1 MANLDERREDLHHED
16 VPLSPAQRSR
26 IRRLSKWEEPAP
38 GEEAGE
44 LNIVPYLDIVMNI
57 IVFIIATISV
67 VFVTT
72 IDSQAPST
80 GGGAKTRSVQAQA
93 LNLTA
98 LITSEGISLKTSGGN
113 ISTGCS
119 GTGAGT
125 AIPKKGDGTHDLEEL
140 RRCARVLK
148 DANER
153 FSEETQVTITANPDV
168 EYQVLIDV
176 MDHLRLDDPATCSKD
191 EESKA
196 WVGAGCL
203 FPEVLFGVAR

>member
-1 MANLDERREDLHHED
+1 MANLDERRELHD
-16 VPLSPAQRSR
+16 ADAPLSPAQRSR

-57 IVFIIATISV
+57 IVFIIASISV

-72 IDSQAPST
+72 IDTQAPST
-80 GGGAKTRSVQAQA
+80 GGGAKTRSIQSQA

-113 ISTGCS
+113 VAPGCN

-125 AIPKKGDGTHDLEEL
+125 AVPKNGDGTYDLEEL
-140 RRCARVLK
+140 RRCARELK
-148 DANER
+148 NAREE
-153 FSEETQVTITANPDV
+153 FASETQVTITANPDV
-168 EYQVLIDV
+168 EYQVIIDV

-191 EESKA
+191 EESKS